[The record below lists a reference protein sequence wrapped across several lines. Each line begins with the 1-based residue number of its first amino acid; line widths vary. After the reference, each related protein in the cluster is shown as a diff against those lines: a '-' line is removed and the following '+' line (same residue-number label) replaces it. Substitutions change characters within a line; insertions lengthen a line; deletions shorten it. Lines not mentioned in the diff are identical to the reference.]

1 MNYRARSISLA
12 CSVGLKNESNDK
24 RMSSESSVMLAST
37 LPSRDKTRHSQRLT
51 GVGRGLIQK
60 LPSKRGER

>member
-24 RMSSESSVMLAST
+24 QMSSESSVMLGSI
-37 LPSRDKTRHSQRLT
+37 LPSRDCFRRTQ
-51 GVGRGLIQK
+51 IA
-60 LPSKRGER
+60 